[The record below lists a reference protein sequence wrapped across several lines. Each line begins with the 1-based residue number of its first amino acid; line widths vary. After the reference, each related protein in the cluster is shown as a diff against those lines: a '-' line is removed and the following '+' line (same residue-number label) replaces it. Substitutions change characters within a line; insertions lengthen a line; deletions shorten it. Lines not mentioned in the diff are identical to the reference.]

1 MSEIEQQVY
10 LELVQELLKCPQ
22 GQELLLLKSKPELVN
37 KNLVETL
44 IGVAQMFGRQGS
56 QESKSTVKWLLNFAK
71 YLAEQLG
78 LELRFEEEKPCIVP
92 DSDEQ
97 LQFLLEVLNLVADS
111 NSDPQLI
118 SALLS
123 KNLAL
128 LNERMIDVITA
139 WARAG
144 SAEATRDVL
153 ESIAMTIY
161 AFSELIREFS
171 LGNKAINLDLAIVC
185 KETALNMF
193 SMGRYPEL
201 WAKIQHTLAISYRDR
216 IGGDRAD
223 NLEKSINFYT
233 LALKFYSKEY
243 SPAIWAGIQHKL
255 AFVYRERIKGD
266 RADNLE
272 RAIDYYTLALEIRTK
287 NDLAMSWAGTQHHL
301 AIAYGERIKGD
312 RADNLEK
319 SIECNI
325 SALEILKKDNLA
337 GQWAMTQANL
347 AATYVNRIEGDRA
360 DNLEKAIEC
369 NTLALEVINKE
380 NSPQAWLEIQDNLAT
395 AYSQRIQGNKAENL
409 EKAINCYLLT
419 LEVVN
424 KENSPL
430 GWAIT
435 QSNLAVAYWMRFVGN
450 RADNLEKAINYY
462 LLALDVITQENSC
475 LEWTSTQSNLAIAY
489 FQRIKGDRADNI
501 EMSIACYLSALEVQT
516 KEKLPT
522 DWARTQ
528 SNLASAYSQRIQ
540 GNKADNLDKSINHNV
555 LALEVYNQE
564 DSPIDRARIQSNIAG
579 TYGDRRHGN
588 RAENLEQSINY
599 YILALGVQTKQDCPT
614 EWANTQTNLA
624 VTYFERI
631 EGDRADN
638 LEKSIACC
646 MLALEVQTKKDYPAE
661 WANTQRNLA
670 NAYSRRMRGDRAD
683 NWEKLIDCY
692 TLALEVQTS
701 QNLPIE
707 CLQTATNLGNLHFHQ
722 ENWQQATD
730 AYLLAITAVEQSH
743 SWGSSEQNKKEVI
756 ERAIEVYFNLVQS
769 CINNQQFDKALEYAE
784 RSKARN
790 LVQLLTNRDLYPK
803 GDIPADIRSQLD
815 TLRRQVIA
823 QERLLDRRN
832 TERTSII
839 DASSR
844 SIASLQTTT
853 IDLDRQRLLSLKQ
866 DLEQLTTTHIQPIDP
881 GFQLTQQVQPISFA
895 DIQGVVPNSQT
906 VLLTWYLSNN
916 RIQTFLVTSESSQP
930 HTFSSTNEQY
940 SALINALDNYLGLY
954 LQDKSLWREE
964 LSNLLQQFS
973 QILNLPQIIT
983 KLQEIAPTCDRIVLI
998 PHRSLHLI
1006 PLHALPLTETG
1017 ECLLDLFPQGVSYAP
1032 SIQLLNLAQQ
1042 WNRPPLK
1049 RLLAIQNPTND
1060 LKYTDVEVPVIRARF
1075 HPVETLKGE
1084 RANKTALNSIDLNRV
1099 NCVHFSCHGSFNFE
1113 NPLASALILGGST
1126 LSEPP
1131 TQLEEKSTRYLSTR
1145 NGKMIDLEQCLTLG
1159 EIFQLDLNQ
1168 CRLVTLS
1175 ACETGL
1181 TDFRSIGDEY
1191 IGLPSGFLYAGS
1203 ANVVSSLWA
1212 VDDLST
1218 TFLMIK
1224 FYQNLLPA
1232 DSIAI
1237 ALNQAQLWLRQVTK
1251 VELFNWIDRLSLG
1264 PAQQVLVESWTD
1276 KQRLVA
1282 DSTRLFHSPY
1292 HWAAFCALG

>member
-1 MSEIEQQVY
+1 MPDTEQQVY
-10 LELVQELLKCPQ
+10 LELVQELLNCPQ
-22 GQELLLLKSKPELVN
+22 GQELLLLRSKPELLN

-44 IGVAQMFGRQGS
+44 IGVAQMFERQGS
-56 QESKSTVKWLLNFAK
+56 QESESTVKWLLDFAK

-78 LELRFEEEKPCIVP
+78 LELRFEGEEHRTVP
-92 DSDEQ
+92 VVDEQ

-144 SAEATRDVL
+144 AAEATRDVL
-153 ESIAMTIY
+153 ESAMTIY

-223 NLEKSINFYT
+223 NLEKSINCYT
-233 LALKFYSKEY
+233 LALKFYSKECL
-243 SPAIWAGIQHKL
+243 PAIWAGIQHKL

-272 RAIDYYTLALEIRTK
+272 RSIDCYTLALKIRTK
-287 NDLAMSWAGTQHHL
+287 KDLAMSWAGTQHHL
-301 AIAYGERIKGD
+301 AIAYGERIKGNK
-312 RADNLEK
+312 AKNLEK

-337 GQWAMTQANL
+337 GQWAITQSNL
-347 AATYVNRIEGDRA
+347 ATTYVARIEGDRA
-360 DNLEKAIEC
+360 DNLERAIDC

-380 NSPQAWLEIQDNLAT
+380 NSPRAWLEIQDNLAT
-395 AYSQRIQGNKAENL
+395 AYSKRIQENKAENL

-419 LEVVN
+419 LEIVN

-435 QSNLAVAYWMRFVGN
+435 QSNLAVAYWMRLVGN
-450 RADNLEKAINYY
+450 RAENLEVAINYY

-475 LEWTSTQSNLAIAY
+475 MEWTSTQSNLAIAY
-489 FQRIKGDRADNI
+489 FQRIKGDRADNL

-516 KEKLPT
+516 KENLPI
-522 DWARTQ
+522 DWAITQ
-528 SNLASAYSQRIQ
+528 S
-540 GNKADNLDKSINHNV
+540 
-555 LALEVYNQE
+555 
-564 DSPIDRARIQSNIAG
+564 
-579 TYGDRRHGN
+579 
-588 RAENLEQSINY
+588 
-599 YILALGVQTKQDCPT
+599 
-614 EWANTQTNLA
+614 NLA

-631 EGDRADN
+631 EGDRAAN

-646 MLALEVQTKKDYPAE
+646 KLALEVQTKPDCPTE
-661 WANTQRNLA
+661 WARTQGNLA

-692 TLALEVQTS
+692 TLALEVQTP

-707 CLQTATNLGNLHFHQ
+707 CLRTATNLGNLHLHQ
-722 ENWQQATD
+722 ENWQQAID

-743 SWGSSEQNKKEVI
+743 SWGSSDQSKKEII
-756 ERAIEVYFNLVQS
+756 EGAIAVYFNLVQS
-769 CINNQQFDKALEYAE
+769 CINTQQFDKALEYAE

-790 LVQLLTNRDLYPK
+790 LVQLLANRDLYPK
-803 GDIPADIRSQLD
+803 GDIPAEILSQLD
-815 TLRRQVIA
+815 TLRRQVLA
-823 QERLLDRRN
+823 QESLLNQRQN
-832 TERTSII
+832 TERTSM

-844 SIASLQTTT
+844 SIASPQAITTN
-853 IDLDRQRLLSLKQ
+853 LDRQRLLNLKQ
-866 DLEQLTTTHIQPIDP
+866 DLEYLITTHIQPIDP
-881 GFQLTQQVQPISFA
+881 SFQLTQQVQPISFA

-906 VLLTWYLSNN
+906 VLLTWYLSND
-916 RIQTFLVTSESSQP
+916 RIHTFLVTSEGSQP
-930 HTFSSTNEQY
+930 HTFSSTKEEY
-940 SALINALDNYLGLY
+940 SALINALDNYLDLY
-954 LQDKSLWREE
+954 LQNKSLWREE
-964 LSNLLQQFS
+964 LSNLLQQLS
-973 QILNLPQIIT
+973 QSLNLPQIIT
-983 KLQEIAPTCDRIVLI
+983 KLQEIAPTCARIVLI

-1006 PLHALPLTETG
+1006 PLHTLPLTETG

-1032 SIQLLNLAQQ
+1032 SIQLLSLAQQ
-1042 WNRPPLK
+1042 WNRPPLQ

-1075 HPVETLKGE
+1075 HPHVETLKGE
-1084 RANKTALNSIDLNRV
+1084 RANKTALNSVDLNRV

-1126 LSEPP
+1126 LSEPL

-1145 NGKMIDLEQCLTLG
+1145 NGKTIDLEQCLTLG

-1224 FYQNLLPA
+1224 FYQNLA
-1232 DSIAI
+1232 QTDSIAI
-1237 ALNQAQLWLRQVTK
+1237 ALNQAQQWLRQVTK
-1251 VELFNWIDRLSLG
+1251 VELFNWIDLLSLS
-1264 PAQQVLVESWTD
+1264 PTQQVLVESWTD
-1276 KQRLVA
+1276 KQCLVA
-1282 DSTRLFHSPY
+1282 DSTRLFQSPY
-1292 HWAAFCALG
+1292 HWAAFCAIG